1 MRSWLSAV
9 SMLDRITVTAESGA
23 KAIEDSGN
31 VLADTRTAVG
41 QFSTEFSN
49 GLSNGETLLNDTYVS
64 ASANWACLN
73 DESRTGIDSSRQQ
86 PFNGFVSAG

>member
-1 MRSWLSAV
+1 MDKSDEIMASAV
-9 SMLDRITVTAESGA
+9 STLDQVTVTAESGA

-49 GLSNGETLLNDTYVS
+49 GLSNGETLLNIFTE
-64 ASANWACLN
+64 NR
-73 DESRTGIDSSRQQ
+73 ESRDSKRSDNSKEYTYFTGKTCERK
-86 PFNGFVSAG
+86 